1 MRSVPHR
8 RPRVCRRD
16 LIGAWRGT
24 CPHSGVSTGGPTRRG
39 SRPKGGPGVMVV
51 GIDPHKKSHTA
62 VALTPLGEIVDELTV
77 QARLK
82 GFERLLRWARSLD
95 RDRMFAVEDGRHVT
109 GGLERFL
116 LPRGEEVVR
125 VAPKLMAGARRSSR
139 TRGKS
144 DPIDARSVALAALRE
159 PDLPRAQLAGS
170 ERELHLLVSH
180 RDDLVT
186 ERTRVQNRLRW
197 HLHDLDPSFFVPVGA
212 LDRWVWLRRV
222 RDYLEA
228 LEATTQVRIALR
240 LVDRCEA
247 VTGEVRELE
256 RELKALVEVQG
267 SDLLSLPGCGVL
279 TAAKLVSE
287 TAGVTRFS
295 SEAKFALHAGTAP
308 LPVSSGENKRHR
320 LNRTGNRQLNV
331 ALHRMAV
338 NQERLHEPAREFLA
352 RKQMQGMSRMEALRC
367 LKRHLART
375 VYRTLQ
381 RMEAR

>member
-1 MRSVPHR
+1 M
-8 RPRVCRRD
+8 
-16 LIGAWRGT
+16 I
-24 CPHSGVSTGGPTRRG
+24 
-39 SRPKGGPGVMVV
+39 VV
-51 GIDPHKKSHTA
+51 GIDPHKKTHTA
-62 VALTPLGEIVDELTV
+62 VAVTPLGEIVGELTV
-77 QARLK
+77 EARST

-95 RDRMFAVEDGRHVT
+95 DERTFAVEDGCHVT
-109 GGLERFL
+109 GSLERFL
-116 LPRGEEVVR
+116 LPRGELVVR
-125 VAPKLMAGARRSSR
+125 VAPKLMAGARRSAR

-159 PDLPRAQLAGS
+159 PDLPRAQLAGP

-180 RDDLVT
+180 RDDLVA

-197 HLHDLDPSFFVPVGA
+197 HLHDLDPGFSVPIGA

-222 RDYLEA
+222 RDHLET
-228 LEATTQVRIALR
+228 LELTTQVRIALR
-240 LVDRCEA
+240 LVDRCGEA
-247 VTGEVRELE
+247 TAEVKEVE
-256 RELKALVEVQG
+256 REVKALVAVQG

-287 TAGVTRFS
+287 TAGVGRFS

-308 LPVSSGENKRHR
+308 LPVSSGEKNRHR

-331 ALHRMAV
+331 ALHRIAV
-338 NQERLHEPAREFLA
+338 NQGRLHEPARQFLA

-367 LKRHLART
+367 LKRHVARS

-381 RMEAR
+381 RMEARRMVDAAMAPLAVPV